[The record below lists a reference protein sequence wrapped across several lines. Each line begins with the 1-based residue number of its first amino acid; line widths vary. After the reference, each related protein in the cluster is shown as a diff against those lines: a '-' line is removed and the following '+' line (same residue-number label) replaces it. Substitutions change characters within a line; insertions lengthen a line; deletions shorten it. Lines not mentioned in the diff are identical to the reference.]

1 MTIESAPS
9 RLPLD
14 PKHSHFMKWVE
25 EQGIEVNG
33 IEPANLEG
41 RGTGIV
47 QCLAQSTEVRQS
59 HGGREVRA
67 CLRCSA

>member
-1 MTIESAPS
+1 MKNANAPS

-14 PKHSHFMKWVE
+14 PKHSNFIKWAE

-47 QCLAQSTEVRQS
+47 ASRALKVRFTL
-59 HGGREVRA
+59 EKF
-67 CLRCSA
+67 